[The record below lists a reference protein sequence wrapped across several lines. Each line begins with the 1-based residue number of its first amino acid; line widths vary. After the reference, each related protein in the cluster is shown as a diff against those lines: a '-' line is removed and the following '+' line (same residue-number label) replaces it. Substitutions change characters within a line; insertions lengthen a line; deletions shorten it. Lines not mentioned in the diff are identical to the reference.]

1 LFVNL
6 IVKAD
11 TDDVEARARAAAI
24 KAVFMTMEREDGM
37 SGEWA
42 EELVE
47 WKWG

>member
-6 IVKAD
+6 IVNAD
-11 TDDVEARARAAAI
+11 TDDAEARARAAAM

-42 EELVE
+42 EESVD
-47 WKWG
+47 WQWG